1 MYEIPFSY
9 WLGRFGTPKIILNKS
24 QPEYCGYADWRK
36 SDSEKQG
43 WEARG
48 RRGRHSEPLGDCRN
62 VRSNWEATT
71 RKAISHLCCN
81 EFFLMPKGRY
91 YSWRRAL
98 SFLPLPFDLDF
109 SEPKYS
115 GVLMVSFKDGRGPY
129 VSEHNLS
136 QPARGFVWLSSLF
149 GMDDIF
155 IASPTAVL
163 MLLSRTG
170 LINSL

>member
-24 QPEYCGYADWRK
+24 QPEYCGYADWRE
-36 SDSEKQG
+36 SNSEKRG
-43 WEARG
+43 WGARG
-48 RRGRHSEPLGDCRN
+48 RRWRHSEPLGDCRN
-62 VRSNWEATT
+62 VRRNWEATT
-71 RKAISHLCCN
+71 WKAISHLCCN
-81 EFFLMPKGRY
+81 EFFPMPKGHY

-98 SFLPLPFDLDF
+98 SSLPLPFDLDF

-115 GVLMVSFKDGRGPY
+115 GVLMVSFKDGKGPY

-136 QPARGFVWLSSLF
+136 QPVWGFVWLWSLF

-155 IASPTAVL
+155 IASA
-163 MLLSRTG
+163 LLHRRPYWCRSPG
-170 LINSL
+170 QV

>member
-1 MYEIPFSY
+1 
-9 WLGRFGTPKIILNKS
+9 
-24 QPEYCGYADWRK
+24 
-36 SDSEKQG
+36 
-43 WEARG
+43 
-48 RRGRHSEPLGDCRN
+48 
-62 VRSNWEATT
+62 
-71 RKAISHLCCN
+71 
-81 EFFLMPKGRY
+81 MPKGRY

-115 GVLMVSFKDGRGPY
+115 GVLMVSFKDGKGPY

-136 QPARGFVWLSSLF
+136 QPAPGFVWLSSLF